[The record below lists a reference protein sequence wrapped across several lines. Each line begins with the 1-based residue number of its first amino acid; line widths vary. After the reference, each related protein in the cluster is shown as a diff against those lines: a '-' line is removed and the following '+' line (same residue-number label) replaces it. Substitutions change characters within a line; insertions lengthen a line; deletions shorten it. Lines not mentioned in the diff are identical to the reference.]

1 MATENKSLASEREN
15 ALLHGGLRG
24 RMAGA
29 FCTLQS
35 SVDALQRYLANSAT
49 PDVYDTARAML
60 EEMTDRIAALE
71 RLSGNAA
78 ELACGVLT
86 RGAEELS
93 PLELTGYLDE
103 TAACVNE
110 ELAIRGFGARLI
122 VEKTA
127 EPLWVM
133 ATTGLVDGIVVNLL
147 SNLLQAQPGSKM
159 YLTPGP
165 GRTLLYRDEGPGL
178 QKETAVALLEQ
189 GKPPLRLRD
198 NGSIGLLLVRE
209 YAQAM
214 GWTVQVEPG
223 EGLCIRFEFPDF
235 EMPAARRALWDAAAE
250 NRTRTSLLASRLNR
264 ELDGVFGVCAGKAP
278 EQE

>member
-1 MATENKSLASEREN
+1 MSTENKSLASEREN

-122 VEKTA
+122 VEKPA

>member
-1 MATENKSLASEREN
+1 MSTENKSLASEREN

-35 SVDALQRYLANSAT
+35 SVDALQRYLANSAS
-49 PDVYDTARAML
+49 PDVYDTARTML

-78 ELACGVLT
+78 ELACGVMT

-93 PLELTGYLDE
+93 PLELTGYLNE

-110 ELAIRGFGARLI
+110 ELAIRGFAARLI
-122 VEKTA
+122 VEKNA
-127 EPLWVM
+127 EPLWVL

-189 GKPPLRLRD
+189 GKAPLRLRD

-214 GWTVQVEPG
+214 GWTVRVEPG
-223 EGLCIRFEFPDF
+223 EGLCIRFAFPDF
-235 EMPAARRALWDAAAE
+235 EMPAARQALWDAAAE
-250 NRTRTSLLASRLNR
+250 NRTRTGLLASRLNR

>member
-1 MATENKSLASEREN
+1 MSTENKSLASEREN

-93 PLELTGYLDE
+93 PLELTGYLNE

-189 GKPPLRLRD
+189 GKPPLHLRD

-214 GWTVQVEPG
+214 GWTVHVEPG
-223 EGLCIRFEFPDF
+223 EGLCIRFAFPDF

-250 NRTRTSLLASRLNR
+250 NRTRTGLLASRLNR
-264 ELDGVFGVCAGKAP
+264 ELDGVFGVCAGKPP
-278 EQE
+278 ERE

>member
-1 MATENKSLASEREN
+1 MSTENKSLASEREN

-93 PLELTGYLDE
+93 PLELTGYLNE

-110 ELAIRGFGARLI
+110 ELAIRGFATRLI
-122 VEKTA
+122 VEKTV

-214 GWTVQVEPG
+214 GWTVHVEPG

-250 NRTRTSLLASRLNR
+250 NRTRTGLLASRLNR

-278 EQE
+278 ERE

>member
-1 MATENKSLASEREN
+1 MSTENKSLASEREN

-93 PLELTGYLDE
+93 PLELTGYLNE

-127 EPLWVM
+127 EQLWVM

-159 YLTPGP
+159 YLTAGP

-189 GKPPLRLRD
+189 GKPPLCLRD

-214 GWTVQVEPG
+214 GWTVHVEPG
-223 EGLCIRFEFPDF
+223 EGLCIRFAFPDF

-250 NRTRTSLLASRLNR
+250 NRTRTGLFASRLNR
-264 ELDGVFGVCAGKAP
+264 ELDGVFGACAGKAP

>member
-1 MATENKSLASEREN
+1 MSTENKSLASEREN

-35 SVDALQRYLANSAT
+35 SVDALQRYLANSAS
-49 PDVYDTARAML
+49 PDVYDTARTML

-93 PLELTGYLDE
+93 PLELTGYLNE

-110 ELAIRGFGARLI
+110 ELAIRGFAARLI
-122 VEKTA
+122 VEKNA
-127 EPLWVM
+127 EPLWVL

-189 GKPPLRLRD
+189 GKAPLRLRD

-214 GWTVQVEPG
+214 GWTVHVEPG
-223 EGLCIRFEFPDF
+223 EGLCIRFALPDF

-250 NRTRTSLLASRLNR
+250 NRTRTGLLASRLNR
-264 ELDGVFGVCAGKAP
+264 ELDGVFGICAGKAP
-278 EQE
+278 QQE

>member
-1 MATENKSLASEREN
+1 MSTENKSLASEREN

-93 PLELTGYLDE
+93 PLELTGYLNE

-127 EPLWVM
+127 EQLWVM

-214 GWTVQVEPG
+214 GWTVHVEPG
-223 EGLCIRFEFPDF
+223 EGLCIRFAFPDF
-235 EMPAARRALWDAAAE
+235 EMPAAWRALWDAAAE
-250 NRTRTSLLASRLNR
+250 NRTRTGLLASRLNR
-264 ELDGVFGVCAGKAP
+264 ELDGVFGACAGKPP

>member
-1 MATENKSLASEREN
+1 MSTENKSLASEREN

-35 SVDALQRYLANSAT
+35 SVDALQRYLANSTT

-93 PLELTGYLDE
+93 PLELTGYLNE

-110 ELAIRGFGARLI
+110 ELAIRGFATRLI
-122 VEKTA
+122 VEKNA

-159 YLTPGP
+159 YLTAGP

-214 GWTVQVEPG
+214 GWTVHVEPG

-250 NRTRTSLLASRLNR
+250 NRTRTGLLASRLNR

-278 EQE
+278 ERE

>member
-1 MATENKSLASEREN
+1 MSTENKSLASEREN

-35 SVDALQRYLANSAT
+35 SVDALQRYLANSAS
-49 PDVYDTARAML
+49 PDVYDTARTML

-93 PLELTGYLDE
+93 PLELTGYLNE
-103 TAACVNE
+103 TAVCVNE
-110 ELAIRGFGARLI
+110 ELAIRGFAARLI
-122 VEKTA
+122 VEKNA
-127 EPLWVM
+127 EPLWVL

-165 GRTLLYRDEGPGL
+165 ERTLLYRDEGPGL

-189 GKPPLRLRD
+189 GKAPLRLRD

-214 GWTVQVEPG
+214 GWTVRVEPG
-223 EGLCIRFEFPDF
+223 EGLCIRFAFPDF
-235 EMPAARRALWDAAAE
+235 EMPAARQALWDAAAE
-250 NRTRTSLLASRLNR
+250 NRTRTGLLASRLNR
-264 ELDGVFGVCAGKAP
+264 ELDGVFGVCAGKPP

>member
-1 MATENKSLASEREN
+1 MSTENKSLASEREN

-93 PLELTGYLDE
+93 PLELTGYLNE

-122 VEKTA
+122 VENTA

-214 GWTVQVEPG
+214 GWTVHVEPG

-250 NRTRTSLLASRLNR
+250 NRTRTGLLASRLNR

>member
-1 MATENKSLASEREN
+1 MSTENKSLASEHEN

-110 ELAIRGFGARLI
+110 ELAIRGFATRLI
-122 VEKTA
+122 VEKST

-189 GKPPLRLRD
+189 GKPPLHLRD

-214 GWTVQVEPG
+214 GWTVHVEPG

>member
-1 MATENKSLASEREN
+1 MSTENKSLASEREN

-35 SVDALQRYLANSAT
+35 SVDALQRYLANSAS
-49 PDVYDTARAML
+49 PDVYDTARTML

-93 PLELTGYLDE
+93 PLELTGYLNE

-110 ELAIRGFGARLI
+110 ELAIRGFAARLI
-122 VEKTA
+122 VEKNA
-127 EPLWVM
+127 EPLWVL

-189 GKPPLRLRD
+189 GKAPLRLRD

-214 GWTVQVEPG
+214 GWTVHVEPG
-223 EGLCIRFEFPDF
+223 EGLCIRFALPDF

-250 NRTRTSLLASRLNR
+250 NRTRTGLLASRLNR
-264 ELDGVFGVCAGKAP
+264 ELDGVFGICAGKAP

>member
-1 MATENKSLASEREN
+1 MSTENKSLASEREN

-93 PLELTGYLDE
+93 PLELTGYLNE

-127 EPLWVM
+127 EQLWVM

-214 GWTVQVEPG
+214 GWTVHVEPG
-223 EGLCIRFEFPDF
+223 EGLCIRFAFPDF

-250 NRTRTSLLASRLNR
+250 NRTRTGLLASRLNR
-264 ELDGVFGVCAGKAP
+264 ELDGVFGACAGKAP

>member
-1 MATENKSLASEREN
+1 MSTENKSLASEREN

-35 SVDALQRYLANSAT
+35 SVDALQRYLANSAS
-49 PDVYDTARAML
+49 PDVYDTARTML

-93 PLELTGYLDE
+93 PLELTGYLNE

-110 ELAIRGFGARLI
+110 ELAIRGFAARLI
-122 VEKTA
+122 IEKNA
-127 EPLWVM
+127 EPLWVL

-189 GKPPLRLRD
+189 GKAPLRLRD

-214 GWTVQVEPG
+214 DWTVHVEPG
-223 EGLCIRFEFPDF
+223 EGLCIRFAFPDF

-250 NRTRTSLLASRLNR
+250 NRTRTGLLASRLNR
-264 ELDGVFGVCAGKAP
+264 ELDGVFGICAGKAP